1 MFSLDYHL
9 SKFIMTQELW
19 VEFLE
24 LLGFPLDPQNQSK
37 NKQLV
42 HLLNRLVETNHPD
55 AIVKLALW
63 YQSGSRGLTEDKPRA
78 ARLFLR
84 AANLGSPEAMFQ
96 LSLCFEMGL
105 GVEEDDEKARFWCE
119 KAKEAGHPFAS
130 SP

>member
-1 MFSLDYHL
+1 
-9 SKFIMTQELW
+9 MTQESSDW
-19 VEFLE
+19 EKFQQ
-24 LLGFPLDPQNQSK
+24 LLGFPLDPQNQYT
-37 NKQLV
+37 NAQLV
-42 HLLNRLVETNHPD
+42 HLLNRLVEKNHPD

-63 YQSGSRGLTEDKPRA
+63 YQSGSRGLTVDEPRA

-105 GVEEDDEKARFWCE
+105 GVEEDYEKARFWCE

-130 SP
+130 NP